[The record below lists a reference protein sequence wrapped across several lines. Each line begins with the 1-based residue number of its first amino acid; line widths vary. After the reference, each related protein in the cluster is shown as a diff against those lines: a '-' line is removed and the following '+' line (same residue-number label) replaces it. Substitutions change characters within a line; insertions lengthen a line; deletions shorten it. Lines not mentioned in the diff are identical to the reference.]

1 MQSFKEQAMNDKTQV
16 AERDQNAIARRAGD
30 QPTRRMT
37 LTPAVDVFEDSQ
49 GITLWADLPGVTK
62 DKLDVKVHD
71 GNLYIEAEAVVPTPA
86 GLRLQHA
93 EIREPRFARAFSLSP
108 DFDTSKIDANL
119 QNGVLKLTMPR
130 RDEARPRQ
138 IEVQTN

>member
-1 MQSFKEQAMNDKTQV
+1 MNDKTQI
-16 AERDQNAIARRAGD
+16 AERDQEALARRERN
-30 QPTRRMT
+30 QPARRMT

-62 DKLDVKVHD
+62 EKLDVKVHD

-108 DFDTSKIDANL
+108 DFDTSKIFANL
-119 QNGVLKLTMPR
+119 QNGVLKLTIPR

>member
-1 MQSFKEQAMNDKTQV
+1 MNDKTQI
-16 AERDQNAIARRAGD
+16 AERDQEAIARHEGN
-30 QPTRRMT
+30 QPARRMT

-62 DKLDVKVHD
+62 EKLDVKVHD
-71 GNLYIEAEAVVPTPA
+71 GNLYIEAEAVIPTPA

-93 EIREPRFARAFSLSP
+93 EIREPRFARAFSLSA
-108 DFDTSKIDANL
+108 DFDTSKIFANL
-119 QNGVLKLTMPR
+119 QNGVLKLTIPR

-138 IEVQTN
+138 VEVQTN

>member
-1 MQSFKEQAMNDKTQV
+1 MNDKTQI
-16 AERDQNAIARRAGD
+16 AERDQKAIARREGD

-37 LTPAVDVFEDSQ
+37 LTPAVDVFEDNQ

-62 DKLDVKVHD
+62 EKLDVKVHD

-119 QNGVLKLTMPR
+119 QNGVLKLTIPR

>member
-1 MQSFKEQAMNDKTQV
+1 MNDRTQV
-16 AERDQNAIARRAGD
+16 AERDRQPAARREGD
-30 QPTRRMT
+30 QPERRMT
-37 LTPAVDVFEDSQ
+37 LPPAIDVFEDSQ

-62 DKLDVKVHD
+62 DKLEVRVHD

-119 QNGVLKLTMPR
+119 RDGVLKLTIPR
-130 RDEARPRQ
+130 RDEARPRR
-138 IEVQTN
+138 IEVQTG

>member
-1 MQSFKEQAMNDKTQV
+1 MNDNTQIT
-16 AERDQNAIARRAGD
+16 ERDQEAIARREGN
-30 QPTRRMT
+30 QPARRMT

-62 DKLDVKVHD
+62 EKLDVKVHD

-108 DFDTSKIDANL
+108 DFDTSKIFANL
-119 QNGVLKLTMPR
+119 QNGVLKLTIPR

>member
-1 MQSFKEQAMNDKTQV
+1 MNDRTQV
-16 AERDQNAIARRAGD
+16 AGRDQTPATRRVAE
-30 QPTRRMT
+30 QPTRRIT

-62 DKLDVKVHD
+62 DKLEVKVHD

-119 QNGVLKLTMPR
+119 QYGVLKLTVPR
-130 RDEARPRQ
+130 RDEARPRR